1 MKCRNT
7 IENPKAWAEAL
18 NSTLASLYQVF
29 DLAAERLLPPVI
41 NGCRVYYEE
50 TGKTCFQVSGQF
62 ERPGEFL
69 QVLLDMLRMLYSPDV
84 LGTFQLNANPSFI
97 FDALPDK
104 CFRLGYATLL
114 SDPGESFSTFLQS
127 KLLPRLADLGY
138 QISTCTAAFFA
149 LCCGVS
155 DPNPYERM
163 VELCTES
170 SAALDTGFSL
180 DEAISLIKSELD
192 GDGLSP
198 RKQVYAGYAFDEA
211 LGERL
216 RASVWLIKEPLALQ

>member
-1 MKCRNT
+1 MKRQEI

-29 DLAAERLLPPVI
+29 DLAAERPLPPVI
-41 NGCRVYYEE
+41 DGCRVYYEE

-84 LGTFQLNANPSFI
+84 VGTFHLNANPSFI

-104 CFRLGYATLL
+104 GFRLGYATLL
-114 SDPGESFSTFLQS
+114 SDPGESFHTFLES
-127 KLLPRLADLGY
+127 KFLPRLAELGY
-138 QISTCTAAFFA
+138 QISTCSAAFFA
-149 LCCGVS
+149 LCCGID
-155 DPNPYERM
+155 DPHPELRM
-163 VELCTES
+163 VELCNES
-170 SAALDTGFSL
+170 SAALNTGFSL

-192 GDGLSP
+192 GDVLSP

-216 RASVWLIKEPLALQ
+216 RASVWLIDEPLRLQ